1 MNLHMT
7 IQENYVIVD
16 NKQCDAFEV
25 LQWVKKNCPHYI
37 TNHYH
42 EQKGGNNLIDFCFVY
57 SEQGKKE
64 MAWMI
69 LRWS

>member
-25 LQWVKKNCPHYI
+25 LQWVKKIVHTTFLIITMSKGAVTTLLIFVLYI
-37 TNHYH
+37 
-42 EQKGGNNLIDFCFVY
+42 LSRVR
-57 SEQGKKE
+57 KK
-64 MAWMI
+64 W
-69 LRWS
+69 LG